1 MSGAET
7 SARHDVAGVRSF
19 RHHHQPPWNP
29 NEDALCRVVA
39 GALFLLCAG
48 TALAQVA
55 TCPGVVYDRYGTRK
69 WTLAESH
76 IKVSGGFSI
85 FGISI
90 IESEVTLVAVYVA
103 EDGTRRSVDCRDI
116 T

>member
-1 MSGAET
+1 MTLPAFDRSDITTNRHGAPMKMP
-7 SARHDVAGVRSF
+7 SA
-19 RHHHQPPWNP
+19 
-29 NEDALCRVVA
+29 RVVA